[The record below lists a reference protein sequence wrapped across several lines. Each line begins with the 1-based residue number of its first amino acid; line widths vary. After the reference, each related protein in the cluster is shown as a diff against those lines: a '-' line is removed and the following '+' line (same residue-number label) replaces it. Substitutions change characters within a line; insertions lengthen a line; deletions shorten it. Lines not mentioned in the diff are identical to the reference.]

1 MIEQAAGFSMALRYR
16 DERNGFSLELPE
28 GWSIQRGV
36 AGLLVAAV
44 LDGEGEGFRP
54 NLNVVRRARDRTGDP
69 DELVRETV
77 HNLGRLLSD
86 LLLIDL
92 DAAVVSDLPA
102 RRILIAFRQGIFSVT
117 SEQWIV
123 PSEDHVWTVSTAA
136 STGHW
141 DDYADVFAAMVSG
154 FRVGPP

>member
-1 MIEQAAGFSMALRYR
+1 MTEGSAGVRMTQRYL
-16 DERNGFSLELPE
+16 DERHGFTLGVPE

-36 AGLLVAAV
+36 AGLLVAFAM
-44 LDGEGEGFRP
+44 DGEGESFRP
-54 NLNVVRRARDRTGDP
+54 NLNVVRRARDRTGDL
-69 DELVRETV
+69 DELAQETIRS
-77 HNLGRLLSD
+77 LRRLLSD

-123 PSEDHVWTVSTAA
+123 PSADHVWTVSAAA
-136 STGHW
+136 STEHW
-141 DDYADVFAAMVSG
+141 DDCADVFAAMVAG
-154 FRVGPP
+154 FKVASV